1 MDKTQIAMLRGKI
14 LAWEIMIKTGAT
26 TIDDIRIEA
35 RALLARVD
43 LPDDLRRRI
52 TALISVS

>member
-1 MDKTQIAMLRGKI
+1 MDKIQAAMLRGKVM
-14 LAWEIMIKTGAT
+14 AWETMIRTGAT

-52 TALISVS
+52 TALIAVS